1 MRFSPAG
8 GADAVSEVT
17 VRDATP
23 GDALEIAAV
32 HIASWRTTY
41 TGLVSPEIVAE
52 HTQIVPRLEIWQR
65 RLVDP
70 ARFTVVA
77 LVDGVTCA
85 FSAFGAMPER
95 PQGAEPLPEFDAYLE
110 SLYALAAVQGRGIG
124 RALLAA
130 TASRLQAA
138 GYRSLALHVLA
149 SNPARGFYERLGAE
163 WVRDEPPD
171 PGATWCGCVYGWRDL
186 SCTSFR

>member
-1 MRFSPAG
+1 MS
-8 GADAVSEVT
+8 DVT
-17 VRDATP
+17 VRDATSA
-23 GDALEIAAV
+23 DAIEIAAV
-32 HIASWRTTY
+32 QIASWRTTY

-65 RLVDP
+65 WLADP
-70 ARFTVVA
+70 ERCTVIA
-77 LVDGVTCA
+77 LVGGVTCA

-95 PQGAEPLPEFDAYLE
+95 PQGSEPLPEFDAYLQ
-110 SLYALAAVQGRGIG
+110 SLYALVAVQRRGIG

-130 TASRLQAA
+130 TASRLRTT

-149 SNPARGFYERLGAE
+149 TNPARGFYERLGAE

-171 PGATWCGCVYGWRDL
+171 PGASWHGCVYGWRDL
-186 SCTSFR
+186 ATLEARAAAPL